1 MNSFYFRYVEDS
13 DVYYWGNLKKAFIN
27 TTVKGSPWH
36 KCTEEEAL
44 KKLRER
50 VWVIT
55 DFNGNDLEENT
66 DGYL

>member
-1 MNSFYFRYVEDS
+1 MKSFYFRYKEDT
-13 DVYYWGNLKKAFIN
+13 DIYYWGELKSQFIC

-36 KCTEEEAL
+36 RCSEEEAL
-44 KKLRER
+44 KKLRKR
-50 VWVIT
+50 DWIIT